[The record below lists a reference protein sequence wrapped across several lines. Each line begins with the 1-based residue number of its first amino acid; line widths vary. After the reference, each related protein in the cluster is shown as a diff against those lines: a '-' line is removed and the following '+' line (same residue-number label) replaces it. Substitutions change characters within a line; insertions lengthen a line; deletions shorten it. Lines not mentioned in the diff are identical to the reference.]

1 MPSVTSFLVLVLSL
15 LEFRRKSRY
24 NRFEV
29 QIRDERHS
37 SPVSSSGDDRGA
49 RWAPRL
55 RMGHHG
61 SPAPVQDR
69 FDLPVGDGVSPASRT
84 EGHHT

>member
-1 MPSVTSFLVLVLSL
+1 MPFVTSFLVLVPSL
-15 LEFRRKSRY
+15 LEFRRKTRY
-24 NRFEV
+24 NLFEV
-29 QIRDERHS
+29 QIRDKRQS

-49 RWAPRL
+49 MWAPRL
-55 RMGHHG
+55 RMGHRG

-69 FDLPVGDGVSPASRT
+69 LDLPVGNGVSPASRT